1 MVILYSTG
9 CPKCKALARQLDKNN
24 IKYELVTDRNIMIEK
39 GFNSAPKLEIDGE
52 ILDYMEAVRWTMN
65 GGNEI

>member
-9 CPKCKALARQLDKNN
+9 CPECKALARQLDKNN
-24 IKYELVTDRNIMIEK
+24 IKYELVTDRNIMMEK
-39 GFNSAPKLEIDGE
+39 GFTSAPKLEIDGE